1 MLIPTGAILAIPR
14 LVALGRMNV
23 QRATAVFAIQ
33 VDCNPGRWARPYERA
48 AAATAAA
55 AAIDSVERGRGGY
68 SHGCGSQLM
77 LLLLSL
83 GLFSRSWLLL
93 SRDRAD

>member
-14 LVALGRMNV
+14 LVALNV
-23 QRATAVFAIQ
+23 QRATAIFAIQ

-83 GLFSRSWLLL
+83 GLFLRSWLLL